1 MPRKCFSQDQNLN
14 LITKATVSKPSSKI
28 VARYCVPSFQPIGAC
43 EISQRSKLETSLW
56 AFALPLEVTNTEK

>member
-1 MPRKCFSQDQNLN
+1 MLF
-14 LITKATVSKPSSKI
+14 TKSKPELDHWGKVSKPRSKI
-28 VARYCVPSFQPIGAC
+28 VARYCVPSFQPIRAC

>member
-1 MPRKCFSQDQNLN
+1 MLFTTQGQNLN
-14 LITKATVSKPSSKI
+14 LITKATVSEPRSKT
-28 VARYCVPSFQPIGAC
+28 VARYCVPSFPSIRAC